1 MRIED
6 ELLAAANKAHEPL
19 RSLLIRTVDEIR
31 QLRDKLE
38 QAQRGKLNSAMAAT
52 SGEQKPPDPA

>member
-6 ELLAAANKAHEPL
+6 ELLAAANRAHEPL
-19 RSLLIRTVDEIR
+19 RSLLIRTVDEIH

-38 QAQRGKLNSAMAAT
+38 QAQRGKL
-52 SGEQKPPDPA
+52 K